1 MKTRTRVTVV
11 VLVAA
16 MLASLAVF
24 APEAQAQSRGR
35 SLRMPSAS
43 SGGLRT
49 PGVPGRLGR
58 SGSGNL
64 FSGPSRSGL
73 SNLNGL
79 SLLHSMKHK
88 DGYGGWGHDYNRGH
102 DDYWDAYR
110 DVGIANAVVDLIG
123 VLVSAGTYSSYA
135 PVAAPVE
142 VVPAPVTVVPM
153 APPPPVVMVP
163 APSVIM
169 QTPVYS
175 APPCVHLGPA
185 PMPLPYRGGYPG
197 YPRMHSAPRYY
208 SGYRGG
214 YGHYKGPA
222 TLGNTHSMTRPRV
235 PAMHSAPVSSR
246 GRISAGSSGVH
257 RMSSP
262 SAPRTPVRGSGWS
275 SYRVR

>member
-1 MKTRTRVTVV
+1 MKTRARVTVV

-16 MLASLAVF
+16 MLISMAVF

-35 SLRMPSAS
+35 SLRMPSPSA
-43 SGGLRT
+43 GGLRT

-58 SGSGNL
+58 SGGGNL

-73 SNLNGL
+73 SNLQGL
-79 SLLHSMKHK
+79 DGLLNSMKYKH
-88 DGYGGWGHDYNRGH
+88 GYGGWGHDYNRGH

-123 VLVSAGTYSSYA
+123 VLVSAGSYSSYA

-163 APSVIM
+163 APSVSI
-169 QTPVYS
+169 QTPGYS
-175 APPCVHLGPA
+175 APPYVHLGPP
-185 PMPLPYRGGYPG
+185 PMAIPYPGGYSGYPG
-197 YPRMHSAPRYY
+197 AYPAPRHY
-208 SGYRGG
+208 SGHRGG
-214 YGHYKGPA
+214 YGHYKAPA
-222 TLGNTHSMTRPRV
+222 TLGGTHSMTRPRV

-246 GRISAGSSGVH
+246 GRISAGPSGVH
-257 RMSSP
+257 RMS
-262 SAPRTPVRGSGWS
+262 APAQRTPVRGSGWS